1 MRKVMP
7 HVNQFSSFQ
16 YADDDDLIEQEDEDL
31 MFSLDPSFQES
42 YETDLAEDP
51 SIEVVPVVIST
62 TPIPLLLTGKRRVNT
77 PGSLA
82 SDSGRMPALS
92 VQHPETATWPF
103 EFDNLP
109 EPETCTEP
117 LVTTTGQFKVISG
130 VLPAVFKQQ
139 SEVGAGWQQIRNTSA
154 LAGDMATQQQGA
166 TIGQLEAPPA
176 KLPIFVATPSL
187 AASLQAAMTPGTTRR
202 IVVIPGSKKRKQAE
216 RETTPSGERMNP
228 RLRRGVTLAAALL
241 VVAITSLL
249 ALGPLVSWQSPFPVF
264 QSFNSWFQSNSGD
277 QQLAA
282 HVNAGQV
289 RAADLELTQYVNPF
303 IGTAPGG
310 SSFGF

>member
-62 TPIPLLLTGKRRVNT
+62 TPIPLLLTES
-77 PGSLA
+77 P
-82 SDSGRMPALS
+82 
-92 VQHPETATWPF
+92 
-103 EFDNLP
+103 
-109 EPETCTEP
+109 
-117 LVTTTGQFKVISG
+117 VTSTGQFKVISG

-249 ALGPLVSWQSPFPVF
+249 TLGPLVSWQSPFPVF

-277 QQLAA
+277 KQL
-282 HVNAGQV
+282 
-289 RAADLELTQYVNPF
+289 
-303 IGTAPGG
+303 
-310 SSFGF
+310 